1 MFDPSHG
8 MPLTATCSRGL
19 EQVLANE
26 LQGLGA
32 EGVRVERGAVR
43 CRGSLEL
50 ICRANLQLRTAMRV
64 LLPLVDGPAANRH
77 TLYDL
82 SAGVAWEDLLERR
95 QTIAVEAVGSSRHLR
110 NTAFAA
116 QVVKDGIV
124 DRLRRS
130 WGSRPD
136 VNRHAPDLRIHVHLA
151 GQQATISLDSS
162 GAPLSHRGYR
172 PRGGPAPL
180 AESLAAGILLLAG
193 YDGTSSLLDPMC
205 GTGTIAIEAALLA
218 TGTAPGLRRS
228 FAFERWSWHRSEVLQ
243 ELRGQLESSIR
254 PAAVPILAR
263 DHDRRAIAASRHN
276 LAAAGVERWVK
287 VACKGLADTES
298 LAAGSTVVSNPPYG
312 HRLGE
317 TEELKPLYRELG
329 DTLKR
334 CAAGSTAWLLVGEPE
349 LAKEIHL
356 RPSRRVVLFN
366 GPIECRLL
374 RFEMVKGSLRTTT
387 S

>member
-19 EQVLANE
+19 EQVLADE
-26 LQGLGA
+26 LLSLGA
-32 EGVRVERGAVR
+32 KGTRVDRGAVSYS
-43 CRGSLEL
+43 GSLEL
-50 ICRANLQLRTAMRV
+50 IYRANLQLRTAMRV
-64 LLPLVDGPAANRH
+64 LLPLVNGPAANRY

-82 SAGVAWEDLLERR
+82 SSGIAWEDLLERR

-110 NTAFAA
+110 NTAYAA
-116 QVVKDGIV
+116 QVVKDGVV
-124 DRLRRS
+124 DRLRRC
-130 WGSRPD
+130 WGARPD
-136 VNRHAPDLRIHVHLA
+136 VDRHAPDLRIHVHLA

-162 GAPLSHRGYR
+162 GEPLSHRGYR

-193 YDGTSSLLDPMC
+193 YDGTGPLLDPMC
-205 GTGTIAIEAALLA
+205 GTGTIAVEAALLA

-228 FAFERWSWHRSEVLQ
+228 FACERWSWHRPQVLE
-243 ELRGQLESSIR
+243 ELRRQLEANVQ
-254 PAAVPILAR
+254 PAPAPILAR
-263 DHDRRAIAASRHN
+263 DHDRRAVAATRQN
-276 LAAAGVERWVK
+276 MAAAGVERWVK
-287 VACKGLADTES
+287 TACMKLADTES
-298 LAAGSTVVSNPPYG
+298 LAAGSMVICNPPYG

-317 TEELKPLYRELG
+317 TGELKPLYRELG

-356 RPSRRVVLFN
+356 RPSRRLVLFN

-374 RFEMVKGSLRTTT
+374 RFEMVEGSLRPDV